1 MDPAIDEENRE
12 FTRLTRFVPGADSFL
27 FGPKGQDYQEE
38 AMITQGGFY
47 AAAFRMWLEIMQFGT
62 PADVNSP

>member
-27 FGPKGQDYQEE
+27 FGPKGQDYPEE

-47 AAAFRMWLEIMQFGT
+47 DAAFRM
-62 PADVNSP
+62 